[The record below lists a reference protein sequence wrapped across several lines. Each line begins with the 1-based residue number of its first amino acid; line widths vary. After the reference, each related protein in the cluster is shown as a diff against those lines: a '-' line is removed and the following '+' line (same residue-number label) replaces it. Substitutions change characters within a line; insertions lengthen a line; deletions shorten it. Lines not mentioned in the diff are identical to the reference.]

1 MGINA
6 LIVDDEE
13 EIGLILKIILNN
25 KGMNVDIAHDLSKAR
40 SLVKN
45 NGYQV
50 IFLDL
55 NLPDG
60 TGFEL
65 IEKLNSEDSDANI
78 VVLSAFD
85 GWSEKNKAMDL
96 GVDIFIGKPF
106 SKKEILKSLTDLNL
120 T

>member
-13 EIGLILKIILNN
+13 EIGLILKVILSK

-40 SLVKN
+40 SLVNN

-65 IEKLNSEDSDANI
+65 IEKLNSDHSDAKI
-78 VVLSAFD
+78 IVLSAFD
-85 GWSEKNKAMDL
+85 GWNEKNKARDL
-96 GVDIFIGKPF
+96 GADMFIGKPF
-106 SKKEILKSLTDLNL
+106 SKKEILQSLTELNL